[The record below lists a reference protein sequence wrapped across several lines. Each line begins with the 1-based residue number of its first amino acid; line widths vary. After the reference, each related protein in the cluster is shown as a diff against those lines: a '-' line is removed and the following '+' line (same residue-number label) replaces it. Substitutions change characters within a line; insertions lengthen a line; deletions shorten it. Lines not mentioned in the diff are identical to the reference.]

1 MKVIQIVTQME
12 AGGAQKVAS
21 LLNHGLRE
29 SGHDASLYFLYKKR
43 PAYDGEAHM
52 ECLSERR
59 PAASGW
65 IDVAG
70 NLWKRLR
77 TERPDVV
84 ITHTH
89 SANTFAAPI
98 AALAGVPVRI
108 AVHHNPVD
116 TYSLMARVADRLAF
130 AAGAYSTMVTVSG
143 GVTRSFEHHGGLYR
157 SRLHR
162 IYNGIA
168 PATEP
173 GSFDVRVRY
182 GIPEQHAVLVNIG
195 RLSKQKN
202 QALLF
207 RTLQNIPNAT
217 LLLVGEGELGKELRA
232 TAEALGVSDRVRF
245 TGELPAESCE
255 AILRQADLFLLP
267 SRYESF
273 CLAAMEA
280 MHHGLP
286 VVASDLP
293 CLREVIGDDQ
303 VFFPCDDEIA
313 LTNIVG
319 RLLSSS
325 RERESMGIAGRARAM
340 RFSAERMVGE
350 YELLM
355 SEAML
360 YATRP
365 KSAAHDLRRIDTL
378 GGVSRIH
385 DQL

>member
-21 LLNHGLRE
+21 LLNQGLRE
-29 SGHDASLYFLYKKR
+29 SGHDARLYFLYKKR
-43 PAYDGEAHM
+43 PAYASEAHM
-52 ECLSERR
+52 ECLAECR
-59 PAASGW
+59 PAASRWLG
-65 IDVAG
+65 VAG

-77 TERPDVV
+77 SERPDVV

-89 SANTFAAPI
+89 SANAFAAPI

-108 AVHHNPVD
+108 AVHHNPVE
-116 TYSLMARVADRLAF
+116 TYPLVARIADRLAF

-143 GVTRSFEHHGGLYR
+143 GVTRSFEHHGGLYK

-168 PATEP
+168 PATEHD
-173 GSFDVRVRY
+173 SFDVRVRY
-182 GIPEQHAVLVNIG
+182 GIPEQHAVLVNVG
-195 RLSKQKN
+195 RLSRQKN
-202 QALLF
+202 QSLLF
-207 RTLQNIPNAT
+207 RMLQHVQQAT
-217 LLLVGEGELGKELRA
+217 LLLVGEGELGEELRA
-232 TAEALGVSDRVRF
+232 TAATLGVSDRVRF
-245 TGELPAESCE
+245 TGELASASCA

-286 VVASDLP
+286 VIASDLP

-325 RERESMGIAGRARAM
+325 RQRESMGKAGKARAM

-360 YATRP
+360 YATRHT
-365 KSAAHDLRRIDTL
+365 SAAHDLRRVNAL